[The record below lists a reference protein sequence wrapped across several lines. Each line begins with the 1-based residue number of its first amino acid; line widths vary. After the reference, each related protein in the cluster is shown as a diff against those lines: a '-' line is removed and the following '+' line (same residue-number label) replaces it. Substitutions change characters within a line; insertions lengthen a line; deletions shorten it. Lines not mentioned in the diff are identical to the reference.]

1 MSFTDRLALARADDL
16 TLGAFLERLA
26 RVRPDRLLASEPD
39 RWSISVGQAAIE
51 VAAAART
58 LSGRMEPGEQVL
70 VALPNGYRLF
80 LAVLAVNRAGG
91 VAVPVNP
98 KMAADEIDFLASD
111 AGASQRIDD
120 WSSLTSPGSAPHD
133 PTPLPS
139 VDPRGTAVIFYTSGT
154 TGRPKGAELTHRAL
168 LNSAGGASMFVP
180 GGLVHRGCVTSL
192 PVAHIAGFS
201 LLVRLAAL
209 GVPVHLV
216 PKFRPTDVM
225 DRIEATRAMMFVGVP
240 AMFRMMEEAGAP
252 ERDLTSVK
260 VWTSAADALPD
271 GLAERFQTYGSTT
284 TLPWG
289 TRVKA
294 TFIDGYGMV
303 ELGGGVAT
311 RVLAPFDLPG
321 TGALRPS
328 GRNEVRILDGAGN
341 EVPNG
346 EVGELAVRGPGTM
359 RGYHKQEEGAD
370 RTLDAD
376 GWLRTG
382 DLARLTGRGSFAL
395 AGRMKDVIKHG
406 GYSVFAREVERVLE
420 EHPDVAEA
428 AVLGRPDHRKGEVP
442 VAAVRAVPGHTID
455 VDALVRHTA
464 SRLSDYKVPHQ
475 IVVVDDFPRT
485 GTDKVAKRA
494 LLERFDPDPT

>member
-1 MSFTDRLALARADDL
+1 MSLNDRLDLARADDL
-16 TLGAFLERLA
+16 TLGTFLERLG
-26 RVRPDRLLASEPD
+26 RVRPHRLLASEPD
-39 RWSISVGQAAIE
+39 GWSTSVEQAAIE

-58 LSGRMEPGEQVL
+58 LAGRIDAGERVL

-80 LAVLAVNRAGG
+80 LAVLAVARAGG

-98 KMAADEIDFLASD
+98 KMADDEIDFVAEDSGASD
-111 AGASQRIDD
+111 RIDD
-120 WSSLTSPGSAPHD
+120 WSTLIGAGAGSAV
-133 PTPLPS
+133 TPS
-139 VDPRGTAVIFYTSGT
+139 AETDPRATAVIFYTSGT

-168 LNSAGGASMFVP
+168 LSSVGGASMLVP

-201 LLVRLAAL
+201 LLVRLAGL

-240 AMFRMMEEAGAP
+240 AMFRMMEEAGAA
-252 ERDLTSVK
+252 ERNLSSVK
-260 VWTSAADALPD
+260 VWSSAADALPE
-271 GLAERFQTYGSTT
+271 GLAERFQTYGSTA
-284 TLPWG
+284 TLPG
-289 TRVKA
+289 GKRLKA

-321 TGALRPS
+321 TGALHPS
-328 GRNEVRILDGAGN
+328 GRNEVRVLDDAGHD
-341 EVPNG
+341 VADG

-359 RGYHKQEEGAD
+359 RGYHGRDEGSD

-382 DLARLTGRGSFAL
+382 DLARLTGRRSFAL

-406 GYSVFAREVERVLE
+406 GYSVFAREVERALE

-428 AVLGRPDHRKGEVP
+428 AVIGKPDHRKGEVP

-455 VDALVRHTA
+455 VAELVSHAAT
-464 SRLSDYKVPHQ
+464 RLSDYKVPQQ

-494 LLERFDPDPT
+494 LLDRFAPNPT